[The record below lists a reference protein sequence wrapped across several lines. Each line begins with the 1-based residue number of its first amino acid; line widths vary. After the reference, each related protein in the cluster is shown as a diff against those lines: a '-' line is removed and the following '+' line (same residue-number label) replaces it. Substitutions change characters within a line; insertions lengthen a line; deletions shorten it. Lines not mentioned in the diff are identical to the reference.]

1 MQPNIGIGLDEHH
14 KMPSRFYAM
23 LGIRGAF
30 AVSRVLKSVL
40 LASSSDAVAEKR
52 QDARA
57 VFEVGAH
64 RREGHKP

>member
-1 MQPNIGIGLDEHH
+1 MQSSIGSGLTTFT
-14 KMPSRFYAM
+14 KCLLAM
-23 LGIRGAF
+23 LAIRGAF

-57 VFEVGAH
+57 IFEVGAH